1 MGLIYDKSF
10 VFVVLC
16 IYLSGEWGKCFFFF
30 LFFLMWWNA
39 TPLTIENEIIEAWKE
54 SLLICLFYSDLMLV
68 KWVKL
73 SLVCW
78 DLVGGKN
85 EFGSA
90 IDY

>member
-1 MGLIYDKSF
+1 MINLLFLLFSVFIYPGSEES
-10 VFVVLC
+10 V
-16 IYLSGEWGKCFFFF
+16 FFF

>member
-1 MGLIYDKSF
+1 MINLLFLLFSVFIYPGSEES
-10 VFVVLC
+10 V
-16 IYLSGEWGKCFFFF
+16 FF

>member
-1 MGLIYDKSF
+1 MINLLFLLFSVFIYPGSEER
-10 VFVVLC
+10 V
-16 IYLSGEWGKCFFFF
+16 FF

>member
-1 MGLIYDKSF
+1 MINLLFLLFSVFIYPGSEES
-10 VFVVLC
+10 V
-16 IYLSGEWGKCFFFF
+16 FFF
-30 LFFLMWWNA
+30 FFLMWWNA